1 MKRLFICSVLA
12 MFLFQVATVEQ
23 ILAHSGGLNQYGCH
37 NETATGGYHCH
48 EDEDD
53 AADQWARI
61 GIALGALVVGYV
73 VYLWWTADEDDTTT
87 LRVKESLPKQLTV
100 EDGHLAYTVLEW

>member
-37 NETATGGYHCH
+37 NETATGG
-48 EDEDD
+48 
-53 AADQWARI
+53 
-61 GIALGALVVGYV
+61 
-73 VYLWWTADEDDTTT
+73 
-87 LRVKESLPKQLTV
+87 
-100 EDGHLAYTVLEW
+100 